1 MLLRNCPPPLAAAD
15 FAFIGVEVRLVVTDP
30 AALQDGTAL
39 LGGQLAALELAASRF
54 RPDSEVAY
62 VAAAGGRPVRV
73 SPLLVELVGAALTA
87 AADTGGDVD
96 PTMGAALA
104 GAGYDR
110 DFCLVAATGP
120 ALSVRTRPAPG
131 WQQVTLDR
139 QRGLLRVP
147 PGLCLDLGATA
158 KAFAA
163 DRAAALLS
171 ARLGCGVLVS
181 LGGDIAVCGCPPPG
195 GWQIEVRERPGASE
209 AGDAAP
215 QLVAIAGGGVA
226 TSSVLNRS
234 WARGQRSL
242 HHLLDP
248 RTCQPVLSPV
258 RTATV
263 AAPTCLAANT
273 GSTAAVLRGE
283 RAAAWLTGRGLPA
296 RLVNAGGR
304 VDAVAGWPAPG

>member
-1 MLLRNCPPPLAAAD
+1 MLLRDSPPRLAAAD
-15 FAFIGVEVRLVVTDP
+15 FASIGVEVRLVVTDP
-30 AALQDGTAL
+30 AGLQDGTAL
-39 LGGQLAALELAASRF
+39 LGERLAALDLAASRF

-73 SPLLVELVGAALTA
+73 SPLLVELVDAALTA
-87 AADTGGDVD
+87 AADTGGAVD

-110 DFCLVAATGP
+110 DFSLVAASGP
-120 ALSVRTRPAPG
+120 VLRMPARPAPG
-131 WQQVTLDR
+131 WRQVALDR
-139 QRGLLRVP
+139 QRCLLRVP

-158 KAFAA
+158 KAIAA
-163 DRAAALLS
+163 DRAASLL
-171 ARLGCGVLVS
+171 ATRLGCGVLVS
-181 LGGDIAVCGCPPPG
+181 LGGDIAVCGTPPPG
-195 GWQIEVRERPGASE
+195 GWQVEVRERPGADE
-209 AGDAAP
+209 PGDAAP
-215 QLVAIAGGGVA
+215 QLVAITGGGVA

-234 WARGQRSL
+234 WTRGPRSL

-248 RTCQPVLSPV
+248 RTCQPVRSPV

-273 GSTAAVLRGE
+273 ASTAAVVQGA
-283 RAAAWLTGRGLPA
+283 RAAGWLAGCGLPS
-296 RLVNAGGR
+296 RLVSAGGR